1 MAGMELSGEAGAAG
15 RKTASWGRTW
25 VKGFSSTQVALTKLR
40 TRRWGV
46 LNQPSSVSFCCYNP
60 IWSSDR
66 AEFGE
71 GSCFDSETEFRPPVR
86 TCPECRDH
94 P

>member
-25 VKGFSSTQVALTKLR
+25 VKGFSTTQVALTKLR

-46 LNQPSSVSFCCYNP
+46 LN
-60 IWSSDR
+60 
-66 AEFGE
+66 
-71 GSCFDSETEFRPPVR
+71 
-86 TCPECRDH
+86 
-94 P
+94 